1 MISSAHILGEILA
14 WCKFDQNRFI
24 GLDARYGY
32 GHTDRYTCTDTF
44 LKHIFDFKAPQSGYI
59 HRKRK
64 LYSGTTPTVYILPLF
79 CIITGTSCEVRLLL
93 TDRCDYNDG
102 VEEGALQGPL
112 QRGDVLGAVPTT
124 VAHRHHQLVLE
135 QVQTVHHQARPVI
148 LVQNQGV
155 PSHRPQV
162 VRHVLPDNLD
172 ALLHLQENSEG

>member
-1 MISSAHILGEILA
+1 MVRHLQYAVLLQEQ
-14 WCKFDQNRFI
+14 CQ
-24 GLDARYGY
+24 
-32 GHTDRYTCTDTF
+32 
-44 LKHIFDFKAPQSGYI
+44 
-59 HRKRK
+59 
-64 LYSGTTPTVYILPLF
+64 
-79 CIITGTSCEVRLLL
+79 CEVRRLL
-93 TDRCDYNDG
+93 TDRCDYDDG

-162 VRHVLPDNLD
+162 VRHVLSDNLD

>member
-1 MISSAHILGEILA
+1 M
-14 WCKFDQNRFI
+14 
-24 GLDARYGY
+24 
-32 GHTDRYTCTDTF
+32 
-44 LKHIFDFKAPQSGYI
+44 KAPQSGYI
-59 HRKRK
+59 HRERK
-64 LYSGTTPTVYILPLF
+64 LYSGSTPTVYILAP
-79 CIITGTSCEVRLLL
+79 GTSGEVRRLL
-93 TDRCDYNDG
+93 TDRRDYDDG

-135 QVQTVHHQARPVI
+135 QVQTVHNQARPVI